1 MKTIA
6 VATDLSMRSDR
17 AVARAWRLADEHN
30 ATLYV
35 FSVVD
40 DTLPEALGETVAA
53 ETQARLVQFCEAQTG
68 ADKVTWHA
76 QILRGAPDEALATA
90 AKSYGAD
97 LMVLGLHRRRPFM
110 DLIFETTMERLT
122 RSLGCPVLIVRDPAD
137 HAYTCVLGALDFAP
151 ASADALRI
159 ARRLAPTAGLHAA
172 HAVPVPYVGMATAP
186 GLTGELPPM
195 IDPAPFM
202 EAAVQQKYAWLDA
215 NPDLADLAD
224 ISVEEGSVQAVIGH
238 KRAALRPDL
247 ISMGAHGRALPV
259 PWLMGSFATDMM
271 RDPPCDLL
279 IVPPKG

>member
-6 VATDLSMRSDR
+6 VATDLSMRADR
-17 AVARAWRLADEHN
+17 AVARAWRLADEHD

-40 DTLPEALGETVAA
+40 DTLPEDLGETVAA
-53 ETQARLVQFCEAQTG
+53 ETQARLIQFCEAQTG

-90 AKSYGAD
+90 AKSYDTD

-137 HAYTCVLGALDFAP
+137 HAYTSVLGALDFAP
-151 ASADALRI
+151 ASTEALRI
-159 ARRLAPTAGLHAA
+159 ARRLAPTASLHAA
-172 HAVPVPYVGMATAP
+172 HAVQVPYAGMVASP
-186 GLTGELPPM
+186 GLTGALPPM

-202 EAAVQQKYAWLDA
+202 EAAVQQKYTWLDA
-215 NPDLADLAD
+215 NPDLSDLTE
-224 ISVEEGSVQAVIGH
+224 ISIEEGTAQVVIGH
-238 KRAALRPDL
+238 KRTALKPDL
-247 ISMGAHGRALPV
+247 ITLGTHGRALPV
-259 PWLMGSFATDMM
+259 PWLMGGFATDMM